1 MIQKFLGFA
10 LLLALAFSS
19 CKKDATFTETLT
31 DSKWSVTS
39 STFDEDGTGPIA
51 ATNVQD
57 SCNIDDTF
65 VFKADNTLT
74 VTDNSIKCD
83 PTDPATQTATWT
95 LSADEKT
102 ITLIPTAFPIAI
114 VYKIVS
120 FSDSEI
126 KLTGAD
132 PFGGTGISYET
143 WTKK

>member
-10 LLLALAFSS
+10 LLFALAFTS

-31 DSKWSVTS
+31 ENTWLISS
-39 STFDEDGTGPIA
+39 STFDEDGTGPIV

-57 SCNIDDTF
+57 SCDIDNTF

-74 VTDNSIKCD
+74 ISDNAVKCD
-83 PTDPATQTATWT
+83 PTDPATQTAAWT

-102 ITLIPTAFPIAI
+102 ITLVPTAFPIAL
-114 VYKIVS
+114 VYTIVS
-120 FSDSEI
+120 FSDSQI
-126 KLTGAD
+126 KLTSVD
-132 PFGGTGISYET
+132 PFGGTGIGYET